1 MTTVTN
7 TGPLIL
13 FDGVCNLCNTAV
25 QWVIAR
31 DQRAT
36 FRFAS
41 VQSAAARAAIEERI
55 GADAAARLPD
65 SIVLLDERGLHTRST
80 AALRIAAKLGF
91 PWSLAAIWFVLP
103 RFLRDPVYDFI
114 ARRRYRWFGKKDAC
128 MVPSPELRAR
138 FLDANEPPA
147 APRGS

>member
-1 MTTVTN
+1 MPIAAN

-31 DQRAT
+31 DQHAT

-41 VQSAAARAAIEERI
+41 LQSAAARTAIEERI
-55 GADAAARLPD
+55 GADAASRLPD

-80 AALRIAAKLGF
+80 AALRIATKLGF

-114 ARRRYRWFGKKDAC
+114 GKRRYRWFGKKDAC

-138 FLDANEPPA
+138 FLDANEPPT